1 MKPSRILISGA
12 GIAGLSLARRLEQL
26 GIEHLIVE
34 KRGASYHSSAGIALP
49 FNAIQALRE
58 LGLAE
63 PVLAAA
69 HQVQEVIYTKKDG
82 RVLGRA
88 SLLHPPLDKDKFVA
102 MRRDKLHE
110 LLLDGIKGRIHFET
124 DVRTHFVNSRARTS

>member
-1 MKPSRILISGA
+1 MRPARILISGA
-12 GIAGLSLARRLEQL
+12 GIAGLSLARKLEQL
-26 GIEHLIVE
+26 GIEHVIVE
-34 KRGASYHSSAGIALP
+34 KRGASHHSSAGIALP

-63 PVLAAA
+63 RVLDVA
-69 HQVQEVIYTKKDG
+69 HQVQEVIYTKKNG

-88 SLLHPPLDKDKFVA
+88 SLLRAPLDKDKFVA

-110 LLLDGIKGRIHFET
+110 I
-124 DVRTHFVNSRARTS
+124 